1 MSVKQ
6 KIGIKVGGFD
16 QKKKVKVITVARKIK
31 IIIVARK
38 KNESDRSSKLE
49 IKSTKIINEN

>member
-16 QKKKVKVITVARKIK
+16 QKKKVKVIRVARKIK
-31 IIIVARK
+31 IIIVAR

-49 IKSTKIINEN
+49 IKSTKDIV